1 MVYICFIVNRKK
13 KILNSPFTKKNYII
27 MLNSLFSNI
36 PLIIQDTASVEGD
49 MGMLWMLLSGI
60 LVFFMQ
66 AGFTLV
72 ESGMTRSKNAVNI
85 AMKNLLDICVGSLT
99 YWFVGY
105 SLMYG
110 ATSNG
115 WLFWSGL
122 FQGDGSDLFFQ
133 TMFAA
138 TAATIVSGAIAGRTK
153 YSTYAIFTVVMTAI
167 IYPIAGG
174 WQWKGDNNAVIEAT
188 DGLEKIGGWLA
199 NAGFIDFAGSSIV
212 HAVGGFAALVAAFM
226 VGPRIGKYVDGKVVP
241 MPGHNQILATL
252 GVFILWL
259 GWFGFN
265 GGSQGAWG
273 GKAAVSA
280 SAVVVVTNLAAAAGA
295 MGALITTWIW
305 YGKPNLAQTLNG
317 ALAGLVS
324 ITAGCGN
331 MTEGGAVLAGLIGGI
346 IVVFSIEIIEKKLKI
361 DDAIGAASVH
371 GVAGFWGTI
380 VIGLWGVD
388 GDGPIGLINAGETK
402 QIVAQLTGAV
412 AYMVWAIFLSF
423 IVFGILKYTIG
434 LRVTEAEELEG
445 LDVSEHGTLA
455 YPGKRTRE

>member
-1 MVYICFIVNRKK
+1 M
-13 KILNSPFTKKNYII
+13 
-27 MLNSLFSNI
+27 SLF
-36 PLIIQDTASVEGD
+36 LTLFQDAAATEVSKAVEQINGD

-85 AMKNLLDICVGSLT
+85 AMKNLLDICVGSLSF
-99 YWFVGY
+99 WLVGY

-110 ATSNG
+110 DTSNG
-115 WLFWSGL
+115 WFFWSGL
-122 FQGDGSDLFFQ
+122 FQGEGADLFFQ

-153 YSTYAIFTVVMTAI
+153 YTTYIIFSIVMTAI
-167 IYPIAGG
+167 IYPISGG
-174 WQWKGDNNAVIEAT
+174 WQWQGS
-188 DGLEKIGGWLA
+188 GWLT
-199 NAGFIDFAGSSIV
+199 NLGFIDFAGSSIV
-212 HAVGGFAALVAAFM
+212 HSVGGWAALVAAFM
-226 VGPRIGKYVDGKVVP
+226 VGPRIGKYVDGKVLP
-241 MPGHNQILATL
+241 IPGHNQVLATL

-265 GGSQGAWG
+265 GGSQLAWG
-273 GKAAVSA
+273 GADAIGA
-280 SAVVVVTNLAAAAGA
+280 SNVVLITNLAAAAGGL
-295 MGALITTWIW
+295 GALVTTWIW

-331 MTEGGAVLAGLIGGI
+331 MTAVGAVVAGLIGGI
-346 IVVFSIEIIEKKLKI
+346 IVVFSIEFIEKKLKI

-371 GVAGFWGTI
+371 GVVGVWGTL

-388 GDGPIGLINAGETK
+388 GDTAIGLFNGGGASQLG
-402 QIVAQLTGAV
+402 AQAIGAL
-412 AYMVWAIFLSF
+412 AYAVWSVGLSF
-423 IVFGILKYTIG
+423 IVLGILKATMG
-434 LRVTEAEELEG
+434 LRVSKEVEIEG
-445 LDVSEHGTLA
+445 LDISEHGSIA
-455 YPGKRTRE
+455 YPGKRQRDFEEE

>member
-1 MVYICFIVNRKK
+1 MSHLINN
-13 KILNSPFTKKNYII
+13 L
-27 MLNSLFSNI
+27 
-36 PLIIQDTASVEGD
+36 PLVIQDAAAVESLAGAIKDD

-85 AMKNLLDICVGSLT
+85 AMKNLLDIAVGSLT

-110 ATSNG
+110 DTSNG
-115 WLFWSGL
+115 WFFWSGIM
-122 FQGDGSDLFFQ
+122 QGEGADLFFQ

-153 YSTYAIFTVVMTAI
+153 YSTYAIFSIVMTAI

-174 WQWKGDNNAVIEAT
+174 WQWQGS
-188 DGLEKIGGWLA
+188 GWLTEL
-199 NAGFIDFAGSSIV
+199 GFIDFAGSSIV
-212 HAVGGFAALVAAFM
+212 HAVGGFAALVAAYL
-226 VGPRIGKYVDGKVVP
+226 VGPRIGKFVDGKVMP
-241 MPGHNQILATL
+241 IPGHNQILATL

-265 GGSQGAWG
+265 GGSQLAWG
-273 GKAAVSA
+273 GDDSVAAST
-280 SAVVVVTNLAAAAGA
+280 VVLITNLAAAAGA
-295 MGALITTWIW
+295 LGALITTWIW
-305 YGKPNLAQTLNG
+305 YGKPNLAQSLNG

-331 MTEGGAVLAGLIGGI
+331 MTAGGAVLAGLIGGI

-371 GVAGFWGTI
+371 GVVGFWGTI

-388 GDGPIGLINAGETK
+388 GDDGLGLFNGGGADQLI
-402 QIVAQLTGAV
+402 AQLTGGV
-412 AYMVWAIFLSF
+412 AYAVWAVVLSF
-423 IVFGILKYTIG
+423 IVFGILKKTVG
-434 LRVTEAEELEG
+434 LRVTEEEEVAG
-445 LDVSEHGTLA
+445 LDISEHGSIA
-455 YPGKRTRE
+455 YPGKRERGQE

>member
-1 MVYICFIVNRKK
+1 
-13 KILNSPFTKKNYII
+13 
-27 MLNSLFSNI
+27 MLHSLFTHI
-36 PLIIQDTASVEGD
+36 PMVIQDTAAIEGD

-110 ATSNG
+110 DSSNG
-115 WLFWSGL
+115 WFFWSGIL
-122 FQGDGSDLFFQ
+122 QGDGADLFFQ

-153 YSTYAIFTVVMTAI
+153 YSTYAIFTVVMTAFV
-167 IYPIAGG
+167 YPIAGG
-174 WQWKGDNNAVIEAT
+174 WEWN
-188 DGLEKIGGWLA
+188 GGWLNTA
-199 NAGFIDFAGSSIV
+199 FEAEFIDFAGSSIV
-212 HAVGGFAALVAAFM
+212 HGVGGFVALVAAFM
-226 VGPRIGKYVDGKVVP
+226 VGPRIGKFVDGKVVP
-241 MPGHNQILATL
+241 IPGHNQILTTL

-265 GGSQGAWG
+265 GGSQLAWG
-273 GKAAVSA
+273 GDDAIGA

-295 MGALITTWIW
+295 LGALITTWIW

-331 MTEGGAVLAGLIGGI
+331 MTEGGAVLAGLIGGV
-346 IVVFSIEIIEKKLKI
+346 IVVFSIEFIEKKLKI

-380 VIGLWGVD
+380 VIGLWGVS
-388 GDGPIGLINAGETK
+388 GEEAIGLFNGGGS
-402 QIVAQLTGAV
+402 AQFVTQLVGALS
-412 AYMVWAIFLSF
+412 YMLWAVVLSF
-423 IVFGILKYTIG
+423 VVFGILKATIG
-434 LRVTEAEELEG
+434 LRVTEEEEIAG
-445 LDVSEHGTLA
+445 LDVSEHGSIA

>member
-1 MVYICFIVNRKK
+1 
-13 KILNSPFTKKNYII
+13 
-27 MLNSLFSNI
+27 MLHSLFTHI
-36 PLIIQDTASVEGD
+36 PMVIQDTAAIEGD

-110 ATSNG
+110 DSSNG
-115 WLFWSGL
+115 WFFWSGIL
-122 FQGDGSDLFFQ
+122 QGDGADLFFQ

-153 YSTYAIFTVVMTAI
+153 YSTYAIFTVVMTAFV
-167 IYPIAGG
+167 YPIAGG
-174 WQWKGDNNAVIEAT
+174 WEWN
-188 DGLEKIGGWLA
+188 GGWLNTA
-199 NAGFIDFAGSSIV
+199 FEAEFIDFAGSSIV
-212 HAVGGFAALVAAFM
+212 HGVGGFAALVAAFM

-241 MPGHNQILATL
+241 IPGHNQILTTR

-265 GGSQGAWG
+265 GGSQLAWG
-273 GKAAVSA
+273 GDDAIGA
-280 SAVVVVTNLAAAAGA
+280 SAVVVITNLAAAAGA
-295 MGALITTWIW
+295 LGALITTWIW

-331 MTEGGAVLAGLIGGI
+331 MTEGGAVLAGLIGGV
-346 IVVFSIEIIEKKLKI
+346 IVVFSIEFIEKKLKI

-380 VIGLWGVD
+380 VIGLWGVS
-388 GDGPIGLINAGETK
+388 GEEAIGLFNGGGSA
-402 QIVAQLTGAV
+402 QFVAQLVGALS
-412 AYMVWAIFLSF
+412 YMLWAVVLSF
-423 IVFGILKYTIG
+423 VVFGILKATIG
-434 LRVTEAEELEG
+434 LRVTEEEEIAG
-445 LDVSEHGTLA
+445 LDVSEHGSIA

>member
-1 MVYICFIVNRKK
+1 MV
-13 KILNSPFTKKNYII
+13 
-27 MLNSLFSNI
+27 
-36 PLIIQDTASVEGD
+36 IQDTAAIEGD

-110 ATSNG
+110 DSSNG
-115 WLFWSGL
+115 WFFWSGIL
-122 FQGDGSDLFFQ
+122 QGDGADLFFQ

-153 YSTYAIFTVVMTAI
+153 YSTYAIFTVVMTAFV
-167 IYPIAGG
+167 YPIAGG
-174 WQWKGDNNAVIEAT
+174 WEWN
-188 DGLEKIGGWLA
+188 GGWLNTA
-199 NAGFIDFAGSSIV
+199 FEAEFIDFAGSSIV
-212 HAVGGFAALVAAFM
+212 HGVGGFAALVAAFM

-241 MPGHNQILATL
+241 IPGHNQILTTL

-265 GGSQGAWG
+265 GGSQLAWG
-273 GKAAVSA
+273 GDDAIGA

-295 MGALITTWIW
+295 LGALITTWIW

-331 MTEGGAVLAGLIGGI
+331 MTEGGAVLAGLIGGV
-346 IVVFSIEIIEKKLKI
+346 IVVFSIEFIEKKLKI

-380 VIGLWGVD
+380 VVGLWGVS
-388 GDGPIGLINAGETK
+388 GEEAIGLFNGGGSA
-402 QIVAQLTGAV
+402 QFVAQLVGALS
-412 AYMVWAIFLSF
+412 YMLWAVVLSF
-423 IVFGILKYTIG
+423 VVFGILKATIG
-434 LRVTEAEELEG
+434 LRVTEEEEIAG
-445 LDVSEHGTLA
+445 LDVSEHGSIA

>member
-1 MVYICFIVNRKK
+1 
-13 KILNSPFTKKNYII
+13 
-27 MLNSLFSNI
+27 MLHSLFTHI
-36 PLIIQDTASVEGD
+36 PMVIQDTAAIEGD

-110 ATSNG
+110 DSSNG
-115 WLFWSGL
+115 WFFWSGIL
-122 FQGDGSDLFFQ
+122 QGDGADLFFQ

-153 YSTYAIFTVVMTAI
+153 YSTYAIFTVVMTAFV
-167 IYPIAGG
+167 YPIAGG
-174 WQWKGDNNAVIEAT
+174 WEWN
-188 DGLEKIGGWLA
+188 GGWLNTA
-199 NAGFIDFAGSSIV
+199 FEAEFIDFAGSSIV
-212 HAVGGFAALVAAFM
+212 HGVGGFAALVAAFM

-241 MPGHNQILATL
+241 IPGHNQILTTL

-265 GGSQGAWG
+265 GGSQLAWG
-273 GKAAVSA
+273 GDDAIGA

-295 MGALITTWIW
+295 LGALITTWIW

-331 MTEGGAVLAGLIGGI
+331 MTEGGAVLAGLIGGV
-346 IVVFSIEIIEKKLKI
+346 IVVFSIEFIEKKLKI

-380 VIGLWGVD
+380 VIGLWGVS
-388 GDGPIGLINAGETK
+388 GEEAIGLFNGGGSA
-402 QIVAQLTGAV
+402 QFVAQLVGALS
-412 AYMVWAIFLSF
+412 YMLWAVVLSF
-423 IVFGILKYTIG
+423 VVFGILKATIG
-434 LRVTEAEELEG
+434 LRVTEEEEIAG
-445 LDVSEHGTLA
+445 LDVSEHGSIA
-455 YPGKRTRE
+455 YTGKRTRE

>member
-1 MVYICFIVNRKK
+1 MSHLINN
-13 KILNSPFTKKNYII
+13 L
-27 MLNSLFSNI
+27 
-36 PLIIQDTASVEGD
+36 PLVIQDASAVESLAGAIKDD

-85 AMKNLLDICVGSLT
+85 AMKNLLDIAVGSLT

-110 ATSNG
+110 DTSNG
-115 WLFWSGL
+115 WFFWSGIM
-122 FQGDGSDLFFQ
+122 QGEGADLFFQ

-153 YSTYAIFTVVMTAI
+153 YSTYVIFSIVMTAI

-174 WQWKGDNNAVIEAT
+174 WQWQGS
-188 DGLEKIGGWLA
+188 GWLTEL
-199 NAGFIDFAGSSIV
+199 GFIDFAGSSIV
-212 HAVGGFAALVAAFM
+212 HAVGGFAALVAAYM
-226 VGPRIGKYVDGKVVP
+226 VGPRIGKFVDGKVMP
-241 MPGHNQILATL
+241 IPGHNQILATL

-265 GGSQGAWG
+265 GGSQLAWG
-273 GKAAVSA
+273 GDDSVAAST
-280 SAVVVVTNLAAAAGA
+280 VVLITNLAAAAGA
-295 MGALITTWIW
+295 LGALITTWIW
-305 YGKPNLAQTLNG
+305 YGKPNLTQSLNG

-331 MTEGGAVLAGLIGGI
+331 MTAGGAVLAGLIGGV

-371 GVAGFWGTI
+371 GIVGFWGTI

-388 GDGPIGLINAGETK
+388 GDDGLGLFNGGGADQLI
-402 QIVAQLTGAV
+402 AQLTGGV
-412 AYMVWAIFLSF
+412 AYAVWAVVLSF
-423 IVFGILKYTIG
+423 IVFGILKKTVG
-434 LRVTEAEELEG
+434 LRVTEEEEVAG
-445 LDVSEHGTLA
+445 LDISEHGSIA
-455 YPGKRTRE
+455 YPGKRERGQE

>member
-1 MVYICFIVNRKK
+1 MSHLINN
-13 KILNSPFTKKNYII
+13 L
-27 MLNSLFSNI
+27 
-36 PLIIQDTASVEGD
+36 PLVIQDAAAVESLAGAIKDD

-85 AMKNLLDICVGSLT
+85 AMKNLLDIAVGSLT

-110 ATSNG
+110 DTSNG
-115 WLFWSGL
+115 WFFWSGIM
-122 FQGDGSDLFFQ
+122 QGEGADLFFQ

-153 YSTYAIFTVVMTAI
+153 YSTYVIFSIVMTAI

-174 WQWKGDNNAVIEAT
+174 WQWQGS
-188 DGLEKIGGWLA
+188 GWLTEL
-199 NAGFIDFAGSSIV
+199 GFIDFAGSSIV
-212 HAVGGFAALVAAFM
+212 HAVGGFAALVAAYM
-226 VGPRIGKYVDGKVVP
+226 VGPRIGKFIDGKVMP
-241 MPGHNQILATL
+241 IPGHNQILATL

-265 GGSQGAWG
+265 GGSQLAWG
-273 GKAAVSA
+273 GDDAVAAST
-280 SAVVVVTNLAAAAGA
+280 VVLITNLAAAAGA
-295 MGALITTWIW
+295 LGALITTWIW
-305 YGKPNLAQTLNG
+305 YGKPHLAQSLNG

-331 MTEGGAVLAGLIGGI
+331 MTAGGAVLAGLIGGI

-371 GVAGFWGTI
+371 GVVGFWGTI

-388 GDGPIGLINAGETK
+388 GDTKIGLFNGGGADQLIT
-402 QIVAQLTGAV
+402 QLTGGV
-412 AYMVWAIFLSF
+412 AYAVWAVVLSF
-423 IVFGILKYTIG
+423 IVFGILKKTVG
-434 LRVTEAEELEG
+434 LRVTEQEEVAG
-445 LDVSEHGTLA
+445 LDISEHGSIA
-455 YPGKRTRE
+455 YPGKRERGQD

>member
-1 MVYICFIVNRKK
+1 MSNFINT
-13 KILNSPFTKKNYII
+13 L
-27 MLNSLFSNI
+27 
-36 PLIIQDTASVEGD
+36 PLIIQETVTVESLAGAIKDD
-49 MGMLWMLLSGI
+49 MGMLWMLIAGI

-85 AMKNLLDICVGSLT
+85 AMKNLLDIAVGSLT

-110 ATSNG
+110 DTTNG
-115 WLFWSGL
+115 WFFWSGIM
-122 FQGDGSDLFFQ
+122 QGEGADLFFQ

-153 YSTYAIFTVVMTAI
+153 YSTYIVFSIVMTAI

-174 WQWKGDNNAVIEAT
+174 WEWN
-188 DGLEKIGGWLA
+188 GGWLNDTDGFMPA
-199 NAGFIDFAGSSIV
+199 QFIDFAGSSIV
-212 HAVGGFAALVAAFM
+212 HAVGGFAALVAAYM
-226 VGPRIGKYVDGKVVP
+226 VGPRIGKFIDGKVMP
-241 MPGHNQILATL
+241 IPGHNQILATL

-265 GGSQGAWG
+265 GGSQLAWG
-273 GKAAVSA
+273 GDDAVGA
-280 SAVVVVTNLAAAAGA
+280 SKVVLITNLAAAAGA
-295 MGALITTWIW
+295 LGALITTWVW
-305 YGKPNLAQTLNG
+305 YGKPHLAQSLNG

-331 MTEGGAVLAGLIGGI
+331 MNAGGAVLAGLIGGI
-346 IVVFSIEIIEKKLKI
+346 IVVFSIEFIEKKLKI

-371 GVAGFWGTI
+371 GVVGFWGTI

-388 GDGPIGLINAGETK
+388 GDAGLGIFNGGGSA
-402 QIVAQLTGAV
+402 QLVAQLVGGLAYAVWAV
-412 AYMVWAIFLSF
+412 ALSF
-423 IVFGILKYTIG
+423 IVFGILKYTMG
-434 LRVTEAEELEG
+434 LRVTEKEEVAG
-445 LDVSEHGTLA
+445 LDISEHGSIA
-455 YPGKRTRE
+455 YPGKRERGQD